1 MKKFLFY
8 IFKVPMFI
16 IVSLIPKQKN
26 IWIFGAWFGKSISDN
41 PKYLYQY
48 LRDNNPEIKPI
59 WITKNKI
66 LLNNTDGFDV
76 YYYKSFKGI
85 YYQVFASMAFV
96 THSIATDFNS
106 PFIGLN
112 TKRILLWH
120 GAPLKKIGYDDEKYT
135 TKNHI
140 ARRYHRLFS
149 FLTNNIYNYVI
160 SNGNI
165 CSRSF
170 LTAFNLKNENI
181 LLTGFPRNDV
191 FSNRDYMGDKRL
203 KAIYMPTFRGA
214 IGEEVDL
221 FDRYGFDISFID
233 EVLSNSNIALT
244 IRVHPANSPSSELS
258 NKIALSTSI
267 KVSLVSD
274 IYEEI
279 DNYDVLITDYSSIM
293 FDFAIT
299 KRPIIFAPFDI
310 ERYLL
315 KDREL
320 YIKYEDIVGN
330 DFSRSWNDIL
340 DALLKLKSNP
350 NAFVFDSL
358 VYRYHDEKLEEERM
372 FSARLTKVLTNLNCT

>member
-1 MKKFLFY
+1 MMRQPPRPTRAL
-8 IFKVPMFI
+8 
-16 IVSLIPKQKN
+16 SS
-26 IWIFGAWFGKSISDN
+26 AAS
-41 PKYLYQY
+41 
-48 LRDNNPEIKPI
+48 
-59 WITKNKI
+59 
-66 LLNNTDGFDV
+66 DV
-76 YYYKSFKGI
+76 Y
-85 YYQVFASMAFV
+85 
-96 THSIATDFNS
+96 
-106 PFIGLN
+106 
-112 TKRILLWH
+112 KRQ
-120 GAPLKKIGYDDEKYT
+120 
-135 TKNHI
+135 
-140 ARRYHRLFS
+140 
-149 FLTNNIYNYVI
+149 
-160 SNGNI
+160 
-165 CSRSF
+165 
-170 LTAFNLKNENI
+170 
-181 LLTGFPRNDV
+181 
-191 FSNRDYMGDKRL
+191 
-203 KAIYMPTFRGA
+203 A

-233 EVLSNSNIALT
+233 EVLSNSNIELT

>member
-1 MKKFLFY
+1 MKKLLFY
-8 IFKVPMFI
+8 IFKVPMFL
-16 IVSLIPKQKN
+16 IVSLIPKQKK
-26 IWIFGAWFGKSISDN
+26 IWIFGAWFGNSISDN

-59 WITKNKI
+59 WITKNRS
-66 LLNNTDGFDV
+66 LLNNDDGFDT
-76 YYYKSFKGI
+76 YYYKSIKGI
-85 YYQVFASMAFV
+85 YYQIFASMALV

-112 TKRILLWH
+112 TKRVLLWH

-135 TKNHI
+135 TKNYI
-140 ARRYHRLFS
+140 AKKYHRLFS

-160 SNGNI
+160 SNGDI
-165 CSRSF
+165 CSKSF

-191 FSNRDYMGDKRL
+191 FSNRSYANDKKL

-221 FDRYGFDISFID
+221 FVRYGFDISLID
-233 EVLSNSNIALT
+233 EVLTNSNIELT

-258 NKIALSTSI
+258 NKISLSKSIRTS
-267 KVSLVSD
+267 LASD
-274 IYEEI
+274 VYEEI
-279 DNYDVLITDYSSIM
+279 NDYDVLITDYSSIM

-310 ERYLL
+310 EQYLL
-315 KDREL
+315 NDREL
-320 YIKYEDIVGN
+320 YIKYDDIVGD
-330 DFSRSWNDIL
+330 DFSRNWNDIL
-340 DALLKLKSNP
+340 NKLLELKSNP
-350 NAFVFDSL
+350 NEFYFDSL
-358 VYRYHDEKLEEERM
+358 VYKYHDEKLKEEKM
-372 FSARLTKVLTNLNCT
+372 FSAKLTKILTNLKDS